1 MKSTTT
7 FVAVLAALSA
17 SSVSQG
23 QSPAPAPPGPKT
35 APAASPAAAYTDK
48 IAKKAPETTAK
59 SATSVASP
67 PVPTAVAPSVSVS
80 ASPVVAATPAVAAT
94 ALPAVVVVTQPAAPA
109 PPPAN
114 NWAGGVLGILILGV
128 GGYYGLRY
136 AQKRGITVADS
147 LQKLG
152 VEMPQDGVNGPATIA
167 HLKPPP
173 PTVASLPPLPSL
185 AGLPEAAS
193 QGSGVRTAVTSAPAK
208 RAGVGNL
215 LGTLGPVEGKQLTV
229 PANAPLTMGRDS
241 DNTLPLPDD
250 TTVSRRHARIEA
262 IGDGKGDFQIVDEG
276 SSNGT
281 YINGQRLTAGQA
293 RALVVGDEIQI
304 GASRLRFEG

>member
-1 MKSTTT
+1 MKSTAPL
-7 FVAVLAALSA
+7 VIALAALSPAA
-17 SSVSQG
+17 SWA
-23 QSPAPAPPGPKT
+23 QSAAPSPKPAASTIAAPGPAAVTKGKPAIPSDT
-35 APAASPAAAYTDK
+35 KATAETAAPTAVATPATKAVDASPTASATAGATAAPAASP
-48 IAKKAPETTAK
+48 
-59 SATSVASP
+59 
-67 PVPTAVAPSVSVS
+67 
-80 ASPVVAATPAVAAT
+80 
-94 ALPAVVVVTQPAAPA
+94 PAVVVVTQPAAPVVA

-114 NWAGGVLGILILGV
+114 NWGAGLLGLLILGF

-136 AQKRGITVADS
+136 AQKRGVTVADS

-152 VEMPQDGVNGPATIA
+152 VEMPQDGVNGPATIS

-173 PTVASLPPLPSL
+173 PQAAPLPPLPSL
-185 AGLPEAAS
+185 ANLPEAAS
-193 QGSGVRTAVTSAPAK
+193 LGSGAAAAVAPSPAK
-208 RAGVGNL
+208 RTGSGNL
-215 LGTLGPVEGKQLTV
+215 VGTLGPVEGKQLTV
-229 PANAPLTMGRDS
+229 HTGGPLTMGRDM

-262 IGDGKGDFQIVDEG
+262 TADGNGFQIVDEG

-281 YINGQRLTAGQA
+281 FVNGHRLTAGQI